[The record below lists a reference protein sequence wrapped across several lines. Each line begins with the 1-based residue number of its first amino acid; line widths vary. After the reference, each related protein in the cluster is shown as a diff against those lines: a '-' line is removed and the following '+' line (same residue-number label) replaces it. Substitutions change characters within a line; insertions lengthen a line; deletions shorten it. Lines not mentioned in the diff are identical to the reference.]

1 MVLAPVLLILA
12 ALSGG
17 DDVTTV
23 TVELSPWASPVHC
36 PGESGRAGR
45 DRDPVARHA
54 DLETASI
61 PTELDFGRYRHPR
74 EVTDS
79 MSIETVDT
87 RARAAAAV
95 ALVRQRAPETRFLPS
110 AARPGPDHPG
120 YFQVNRVDRTGRAL
134 PGGWSFLVDPTKRT
148 VVRTSGDPDRLDF
161 AAALRRGTRA

>member
-1 MVLAPVLLILA
+1 M
-12 ALSGG
+12 G
-17 DDVTTV
+17 VTGPLPRV
-23 TVELSPWASPVHC
+23 KVV
-36 PGESGRAGR
+36 RAGR

-61 PTELDFGRYRHPR
+61 PTELDFGRYRHPP

-95 ALVRQRAPETRFLPS
+95 ALVRQRAPETRFLLI
-110 AARPGPDHPG
+110 AARPVPDHPG

-134 PGGWSFLVDPTKRT
+134 PGGWTFLVDLTKRT

>member
-1 MVLAPVLLILA
+1 MLLIVA
-12 ALSGG
+12 ALKSGG
-17 DDVTTV
+17 DDVATGTV
-23 TVELSPWASPVHC
+23 DLSPVHC

-61 PTELDFGRYRHPR
+61 PTELDFGRYRHAQ

-95 ALVRQRAPETRFLPS
+95 ALVRHRAPETRFLPI
-110 AARPGPDHPG
+110 AARPVPDHPG

-134 PGGWSFLVDPTKRT
+134 PGGWTFLVDLTKRT